1 MARND
6 PLHPRQTDQR
16 LVLLPGRREEV
27 RGVGRREEKEIR
39 GVGSGIHHVAE
50 RHVWSQ
56 TAWVTHD
63 VGVQVRRFGCGPQ
76 DEGSPLYPIRLGLSL
91 TKSYDN

>member
-16 LVLLPGRREEV
+16 LVLLPPGRREEV
-27 RGVGRREEKEIR
+27 RGVGRREEKAIR

-63 VGVQVRRFGCGPQ
+63 VGVQVRRFLWWSTG
-76 DEGSPLYPIRLGLSL
+76 
-91 TKSYDN
+91 